1 MAKKIKLRG
10 EIQSNTSAVK
20 EENKV
25 IFNQEGELVV
35 DVFETNTDFVVLA
48 AIAGTN
54 IKDLDISVEKEMMV
68 IKGNRPDP
76 HDIPEKKYFYQ
87 ECYFG
92 PFSRKIVLPENIYT
106 EKASA
111 EMDKGMLT
119 VTIPKKDVE
128 EKIEIKTS

>member
-10 EIQSNTSAVK
+10 EIQSNTSAVT

-76 HDIPEKKYFYQ
+76 HDIPEKKYLY
-87 ECYFG
+87 
-92 PFSRKIVLPENIYT
+92 RKSIGRNGQRNAYGYH
-106 EKASA
+106 S
-111 EMDKGMLT
+111 
-119 VTIPKKDVE
+119 
-128 EKIEIKTS
+128 

>member
-1 MAKKIKLRG
+1 MAKKIKL
-10 EIQSNTSAVK
+10 K
-20 EENKV
+20 EEITLNTGAV
-25 IFNQEGELVV
+25 TEENQAIFNQEGELVV
-35 DVFETNTDFVVLA
+35 DVFETDTDFMVLA

-111 EMDKGMLT
+111 EIFSGNT
-119 VTIPKKDVE
+119 
-128 EKIEIKTS
+128 